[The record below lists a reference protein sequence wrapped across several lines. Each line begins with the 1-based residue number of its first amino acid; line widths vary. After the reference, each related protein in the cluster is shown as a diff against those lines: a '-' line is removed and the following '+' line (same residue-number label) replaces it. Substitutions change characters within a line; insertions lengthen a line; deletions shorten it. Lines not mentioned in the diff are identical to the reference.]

1 MKISFG
7 NMTVEL
13 NIFQIIKQPL
23 DYDKMNQVCLIEEII
38 DEVIEESSIEEDP
51 LEAWLAQFGEDL
63 DLEKLM
69 EQVNALLETAP
80 LVSSEKEETAMP
92 DPPKKELKPLP
103 NSLKYKFLGPTDSLP
118 VIIASD
124 LIDA

>member
-13 NIFQIIKQPL
+13 NIFHIRKQPL
-23 DYDKMNQVCLIEEII
+23 DYDQMNQVCLIEEII
-38 DEVIEESSIEEDP
+38 DEVIEESSIEDP
-51 LEAWLAQFGEDL
+51 LEACLAQFGEDL

-69 EQVNALLETAP
+69 ERAEALLKTVP
-80 LVSSEKEETAMP
+80 LVSKEKEEIAVP
-92 DPPKKELKPLP
+92 DSLKKELKPLP
-103 NSLKYKFLGPTDSLP
+103 DSLKYKFLGPTESLP
-118 VIIASD
+118 MIIASD